1 MSIISHTVTTSPQSA
16 TRMNAYYAFT
26 DHVGGVHRVRKL
38 VSNTFDT
45 EADAL
50 AMYDRVA
57 EGLVS
62 AEEQAILA
70 MVENGE
76 DIQSTI
82 LNPVHST
89 AKEMAKK
96 AIYYMMRERNPYI
109 VIALEPLINY
119 LRANYTGA
127 QLITFLDITS
137 EQATKMNTRINA
149 ILDNK
154 SAFTTFDSNAEEIE

>member
-1 MSIISHTVTTSPQSA
+1 MSIVSHTVTTSPQSA
-16 TRMNAYYAFT
+16 TRMNAHYAFT
-26 DHVGGVHRVRKL
+26 DHVGGVHSVRKL

-62 AEEQAILA
+62 AEEQAILG

-89 AKEMAKK
+89 TKELVKK
-96 AIYYMMRERNPYI
+96 AIRYMMRERNPYI

-137 EQATKMNTRINA
+137 EQATKMNNRINA